1 MRKRLLVPF
10 LIACLGL
17 GSCAHVETINPVSQI
32 EYVDLS
38 AESLSIDIGE
48 SVILTAYSS
57 DSQDVSWVNG
67 DSSVVQLQINGN
79 NATVIGL
86 AKGTSRITAIRRGK
100 SASCVVTVGGGNAE
114 QPITITLSPSTK
126 EININDEFILTASVS
141 GSNNAVTFSS
151 SNTTVA
157 SVEAK
162 DDKTARVKGLS
173 EGMATIIAKVGT
185 KTASCAVTVMDPS
198 GDIYISLDRT
208 SLSLSQGTSESL
220 TATIRPIGAEVTW
233 ESNNESA
240 ATVENGV
247 VYAVAPGNALISAI
261 VKANGESRT
270 ATCQVTVT
278 ETGGDD
284 NYDEQIANWS
294 KTGHLYFHY
303 LRKSDSDYD
312 KWAIWAWPNYP
323 DDGEGSLWGANPN
336 MDTKGITPATTGWM
350 TKADCG
356 GEGNEPYFDKYGQ
369 VIDIVLDQ
377 SKYPGG
383 VIHGGRTGKECPLI
397 ADYLWDDPLFLKAAI
412 GFLIV
417 DQTKMDGSDMWTS
430 DGGAENYIKKIGKLM
445 PEGKNGY
452 LHVYAVEGNV
462 SDFKTTSGT
471 Q

>member
-114 QPITITLSPSTK
+114 QPITITLSPSSK

-208 SLSLSQGTSESL
+208 SLSLAQGTSESL

-233 ESNNESA
+233 ESNNKSA
-240 ATVENGV
+240 AAVENGV

-312 KWAIWAWPNYP
+312 KMRSFIKKTAEIQI
-323 DDGEGSLWGANPN
+323 S
-336 MDTKGITPATTGWM
+336 
-350 TKADCG
+350 
-356 GEGNEPYFDKYGQ
+356 FDKVQ
-369 VIDIVLDQ
+369 LFSQ
-377 SKYPGG
+377 
-383 VIHGGRTGKECPLI
+383 KELQAEKERVAKQKAI
-397 ADYLWDDPLFLKAAI
+397 EEQNLKE
-412 GFLIV
+412 
-417 DQTKMDGSDMWTS
+417 KKEKE
-430 DGGAENYIKKIGKLM
+430 AEQIKEENKRIEK
-445 PEGKNGY
+445 ERHEQEKKEQQKREQNRI
-452 LHVYAVEGNV
+452 
-462 SDFKTTSGT
+462 K
-471 Q
+471 